1 MAIESIQREYVVR
14 GATPREVYDVVT
26 DYACYPRVFPDF
38 TGCKVLARD
47 GGRQRVE
54 FVAKIV
60 VEVRYVLDIVHDEEK
75 LTTSWTFVE
84 GKVVS
89 DSVGG
94 WAFFAQGDD
103 TLIKYRAGL
112 AVKAPLPKF
121 VINKISNALMG
132 TSIPA
137 MFKALDREV
146 AARRGFRAK

>member
-1 MAIESIQREYVVR
+1 VAIESIQREYVVR
-14 GATPREVYDVVT
+14 GAKPREVYDIVT
-26 DYACYPRVFPDF
+26 DYPAYPRFFPDF
-38 TGCKVLARD
+38 TGCRVLERD

-54 FVAKIV
+54 FVAKVV
-60 VEVRYVLDIVHDEEK
+60 VEVRYVLDILHDEEK

-94 WAFFAQGDD
+94 WSFFPQGED

-112 AVKAPLPKF
+112 AVKAPLPPKF

-146 AARRGFRAK
+146 GARRARR